1 MKLEEY
7 QELAIRTAKRLNN
20 KAEDLNHAALG
31 IGSEAGELA
40 LTIAGAWMQLP
51 FDPKNI
57 PEEIGDA
64 CWYVALM
71 CQTMDW
77 RFEGLFVTP
86 EDGSDMSNELAAAV
100 LGRNPIA
107 LTLCM
112 AAFASDVLSVVKAH
126 VIYGKELDADLLKR
140 KLSLYVTTCSLLASI
155 HEIPFAYVLEGNIAK
170 LAIRYPDKYTDQ
182 AALERADKAPS
193 LILVQ

>member
-1 MKLEEY
+1 MKLNEY
-7 QELAIRTAKRLNN
+7 QELAIRTAKRLETT
-20 KAEDLNHAALG
+20 AENLNHAALG

-40 LTIAGAWMQLP
+40 LTVAGAWMQLP

-77 RFEGLFVTP
+77 RFEELFVTP

-107 LTLCM
+107 LTLM
-112 AAFASDVLSVVKAH
+112 LNAFGGDILSVVKAH
-126 VIYGKELDADLLKR
+126 VIYGKPLDADLLKR
-140 KLSLYVTTCSLLASI
+140 ELSLYVTTCSLLASI
-155 HEIPFAYVLEGNIAK
+155 HEIPFEYVLDGNINK
-170 LAIRYPDKYTDQ
+170 LAKRYPDKYSDQ
-182 AALERADKAPS
+182 AALARADKAPS
-193 LILVQ
+193 LVLVQ